1 MVDGHFPAHLKV
13 LWSWP
18 WSPSTLAT
26 LSSFKLLSKVKSVSG
41 RSSCLER
48 GDVTWKNNIKDK
60 MLLLSRVLW
69 DGRQIRACWECCYL
83 SWRLLRSVPHLLW
96 LAVRSPTRV
105 CFRIS
110 HFFPGFWQNYK
121 NGTKR
126 TPQVEGSQSLQIFL
140 FQSLQTQQK
149 CLKGSTF
156 RFENIEWRKIGCKCL
171 SKSIFWWFS
180 PLPDVILD
188 LLILS

>member
-96 LAVRSPTRV
+96 LAVRSPTWV

-140 FQSLQTQQK
+140 FQSLQAQQK
-149 CLKGSTF
+149 CLKVF
-156 RFENIEWRKIGCKCL
+156 
-171 SKSIFWWFS
+171 FS
-180 PLPDVILD
+180 D
-188 LLILS
+188 LKM